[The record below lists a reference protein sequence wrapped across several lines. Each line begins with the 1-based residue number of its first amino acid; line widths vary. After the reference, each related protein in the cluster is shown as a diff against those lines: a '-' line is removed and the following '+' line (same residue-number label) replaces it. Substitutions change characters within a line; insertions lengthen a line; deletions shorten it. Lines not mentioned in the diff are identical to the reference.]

1 MNESKPILLDSS
13 RYLAHSFIVK
23 DNGVMGSV
31 QLNSLGLET
40 FPHTAGRVGREQVPP
55 GAPLTLSDP
64 QRPHR

>member
-1 MNESKPILLDSS
+1 MNESKPILLDSN

-40 FPHTAGRVGREQVPP
+40 FPHTAGRIRREQVLP

-64 QRPHR
+64 QRPHW